1 MSKYT
6 TVGTAFALAL
16 LTVAVAYAADGQ
28 GEGGQSIG
36 MNFFWR
42 LLNIVIFVGILYKL
56 VGKKIK
62 AFFLDRSGGI
72 RTELEDLETR
82 KTEAELRL
90 AEVKQRI
97 ANLDVE
103 CEAILEASKAQA
115 EQIKA
120 AILAEAHRQ
129 AEQIHEQAL
138 RTAENE
144 GKAAMEQLRAALA
157 DEIMAAA
164 EALLQSKLD
173 GAQHEKLINKSL
185 TKVVLN

>member
-6 TVGTAFALAL
+6 TVGMVIALAL
-16 LTVAVAYAADGQ
+16 LTAAVAFASDGQ
-28 GEGGQSIG
+28 GEGGQSIA

-42 LLNIVIFVGILYKL
+42 LLNIAIFVGVMYKL

-62 AFFLDRSGGI
+62 AFFIDRRDGI
-72 RTELEDLETR
+72 RTELEDLANR
-82 KTEAELRL
+82 KEEAELRL
-90 AEVKQRI
+90 AEIKQRI
-97 ANLDVE
+97 VNLDAE
-103 CEAILEASKAQA
+103 CEAILDASKAQA

-120 AILAEAHRQ
+120 AILAEARRK
-129 AEQIHEQAL
+129 AEQIREQAL

-144 GKAAMEQLRAALA
+144 GKAAVEQLRAALA
-157 DEIMAAA
+157 DEIVAAT

-173 GAQHEKLINKSL
+173 GAQHEKLINNSL